1 MNSRLSGKR
10 GGFEVCNPIQPG
22 AQAKGINAQPG
33 LFNEARGRAGVGVF
47 FGSQPVLRGRDFLDA
62 MAVRCKLGLLKQK
75 VCNMKNG
82 SFVIRLTCG
91 IRVKFVGKGVA
102 WRLGNT
108 NFVYHLNEAGI
119 YGFYAGG
126 DLAKR
131 LNRWTLNKTN
141 TKYAGW
147 KFEIV
152 PVSIDEAGEVVTA

>member
-10 GGFEVCNPIQPG
+10 GGFEDCKPIQPG
-22 AQAKGINAQPG
+22 TQIKGIGTQPVILIG
-33 LFNEARGRAGVGVF
+33 VMGRAGAGNF
-47 FGSQPVLRGRDFLDA
+47 PALQPVLRGPGFLDEISL
-62 MAVRCKLGLLKQK
+62 RCKLRSLKQK

-91 IRVKFVGKGVA
+91 IRKKFVGKGVA

-108 NFVYHLNEAGI
+108 NFVYYLNEAGI

-141 TKYAGW
+141 TEYAGW
-147 KFEIV
+147 KFELV
-152 PVSIDEAGEVVTA
+152 PVSTDEAGELVTA